1 MLLKNIF
8 FTILPSVGFVLI
20 EAVPIFDDLCKA
32 LLVIIFSVFI
42 INTIIKISLREEE
55 HDREIED
62 ELKKYEKYVIS
73 QKLLNSIMEIEKRKN
88 DLLKNDILE
97 YSCAMK
103 SHFRKSR
110 NQMSGKWKSS
120 YASLLA

>member
-97 YSCAMK
+97 YSCAMG
-103 SHFRKSR
+103 SSSIIRK
-110 NQMSGKWKSS
+110 
-120 YASLLA
+120 